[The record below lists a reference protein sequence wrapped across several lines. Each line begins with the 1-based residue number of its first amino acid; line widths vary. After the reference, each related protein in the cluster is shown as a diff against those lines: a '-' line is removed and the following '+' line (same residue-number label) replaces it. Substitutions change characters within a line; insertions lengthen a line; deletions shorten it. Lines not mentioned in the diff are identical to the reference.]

1 MRMYVKNLKQIILR
15 DFQPTMVFV
24 SILIMKILLVS
35 DSHGDYESLDRL
47 YKAYPN
53 MDLYLHAGDSEQDE
67 WSLKPFISVRG
78 NCDHYYDF
86 PNYLVIPS
94 PQGNIY
100 IQHTPF
106 ISSSVISE
114 HKAKIVIHGHTHCRR
129 NEKRNGIL
137 YINPG
142 AISYARD
149 KYDGSYAILNID
161 DNGIEVKFY
170 TL

>member
-1 MRMYVKNLKQIILR
+1 
-15 DFQPTMVFV
+15 
-24 SILIMKILLVS
+24 MKILLVS
-35 DSHGDYESLDRL
+35 DSHGDYQSLDHLAAL
-47 YKAYPN
+47 YPK

-67 WSLKPFISVRG
+67 FSIKPFISVRG

-94 PQGNIY
+94 PYGNIY
-100 IQHTPF
+100 VQHLPF
-106 ISSSVISE
+106 ISKSLLDE
-114 HKAKIVIHGHTHCRR
+114 HKVKIVIHGHTHTRR
-129 NEKRNGIL
+129 FEKKNGIL

-149 KYDGSYAILNID
+149 KYDGSYAIIEID
-161 DNGIEVKFY
+161 DNHVDVKFY

>member
-1 MRMYVKNLKQIILR
+1 
-15 DFQPTMVFV
+15 
-24 SILIMKILLVS
+24 MKILVVS
-35 DSHGDYESLDRL
+35 DAHGNEELML
-47 YKAYPN
+47 QLVKEYPK

-67 WSLKPFISVRG
+67 WSIKPFISVRG

-94 PQGNIY
+94 PAGNIY
-100 IQHTPF
+100 VQHTPY
-106 ISSSVISE
+106 ISKSVLNE
-114 HKAKIVIHGHTHCRR
+114 HNIKIVIHGHTHIRR
-129 NEKRNGIL
+129 NEMINGIL

-149 KYDGSYAILNID
+149 KYDGSYAILTIED
-161 DNGIEVKFY
+161 KKIEVKFY

>member
-1 MRMYVKNLKQIILR
+1 
-15 DFQPTMVFV
+15 
-24 SILIMKILLVS
+24 MKILLVS

-47 YKAYPN
+47 FKIHPN

-67 WSLKPFISVRG
+67 FSIKPFISVRG

-94 PQGNIY
+94 PAGNIY

-106 ISSSVISE
+106 VSKSIISE
-114 HKAKIVIHGHTHCRR
+114 HKAKIVIHGHTHTRR
-129 NEKRNGIL
+129 NELIGGIL
-137 YINPG
+137 FVNPG

-149 KYDGSYAILNID
+149 KYDGSYAILEIEN
-161 DNGIEVKFY
+161 NQIEVKFY
-170 TL
+170 TI